1 MKMTSF
7 KIVSALSAVVL
18 LVGLPLT
25 NNGPPNE
32 SNLSTNSNSR
42 KLDVPFADQLPDRE
56 ISSNLMKLSLVI
68 SKSDEEIQN
77 ALPPNFTL
85 QSYLDVVYTGTQ
97 AALVTNEVDGYA
109 AIVFRSSE
117 VDGLNDWLT
126 NFSVKQVSPQQL
138 PGAAGSE
145 VKVHHGFQRAVIS
158 NGVAEDFAE
167 QVMELLNDSSL
178 GLTKVYITGHSLG
191 GEFKKKSFTFASNQ
205 MFECVSTPV
214 SFAIFCCRTGAL
226 SHIMGVYLASNYSD
240 NEFNVVNF
248 GAPRVGNEAFKTW
261 TEQSL
266 SNLSVWRFVFR
277 ADIVPRV
284 LMHDYDHA
292 GHLFQVWSKKSEM
305 FYSQVGEDDY
315 KGVPGSWHCTYDL
328 LLFGFV
334 YLNVILLT
342 LLSGHS
348 FKDGHNTN
356 HHQESKYNNFF
367 QNKAHQS
374 QFWPT
379 SFAMV
384 PECKWW
390 QAWC

>member
-1 MKMTSF
+1 MTSF
-7 KIVSALSAVVL
+7 KIVSALSAFVL

-191 GEFKKKSFTFASNQ
+191 G
-205 MFECVSTPV
+205 
-214 SFAIFCCRTGAL
+214 AL

-315 KGVPGSWHCTYDL
+315 KGVPGSWHY
-328 LLFGFV
+328 
-334 YLNVILLT
+334 
-342 LLSGHS
+342 
-348 FKDGHNTN
+348 GHNTN